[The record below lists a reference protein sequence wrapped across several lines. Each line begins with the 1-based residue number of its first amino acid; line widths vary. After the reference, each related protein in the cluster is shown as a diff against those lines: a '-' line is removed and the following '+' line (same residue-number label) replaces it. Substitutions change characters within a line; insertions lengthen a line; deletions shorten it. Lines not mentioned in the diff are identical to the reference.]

1 MKLNLSDSF
10 HIHPTTLI
18 LILLI
23 SSCNFNFPEE
33 IQEPVFSTDQKFHFN
48 IGSSGGTISFALADS
63 GNDPYR
69 IIVYP
74 QWMDIKKFD
83 GTLDNGSC
91 TIPFEFK
98 NVENFISM
106 GRAEGNVYIKH
117 KNIILQITV
126 SYGVNTSIQP
136 PADGQ
141 VPMYC
146 STAEIDFGTENNR
159 SFTIAN
165 HGQVDKSWYI
175 ANIPPWLQLSETSGY
190 LEAGRDLTLFC
201 TVSYEGM
208 APGEYSQI
216 IHVESDNPQLSHGIL
231 VKMTVPP
238 HGAPVNSSA
247 VNWFDGTVADAY
259 FCKTTDYLYIL
270 TKSPNNL
277 LVKEPGTDSLKTY
290 PLERIPNCIDVTAD
304 GKTIAIGYNQA
315 YVDLLDAETMNRIK
329 LYEADC
335 VPYDLV
341 FGENGWCYLSPTE
354 DQWVHLYSLNLT
366 SGVTFRTSTSNL
378 YEKSVLVKMPGK
390 PLLYYTRPQLS
401 PSGVQIVNI
410 ENGAANDTIPGWHE
424 DTGPMIWL
432 SKSGDKIFGANKN
445 IYRTPDYTKET
456 FHLSLPRTGKIDIP
470 RNYIKSLDYNEN
482 LQCFFAVGTD
492 YWWGAYNAEIIYQ
505 VNEIS
510 YSAEKSVKAGTY
522 PGYLN
527 NQHNPSM
534 DVHYVFSNREGTK
547 LFAVKNVNYNLE
559 MNFWALEIFEL
570 PLK

>member
-1 MKLNLSDSF
+1 MKIKNFDFIKIRL
-10 HIHPTTLI
+10 TTLF

-33 IQEPVFSTDQKFHFN
+33 TQEPVFSTDLKFHYN
-48 IGSSGGTISFALADS
+48 AGSPGGTINFALADS
-63 GNDPYR
+63 GNEPYR
-69 IIVYP
+69 VIVYP

-83 GTLDNGSC
+83 GALDNGYC

-126 SYGVNTSIQP
+126 SYGVNSSIQP
-136 PADGQ
+136 PPGGH
-141 VPMYC
+141 VLMYI
-146 STAEIDFGTENNR
+146 SAVEIDFATENDR
-159 SFTIAN
+159 AFTIAN
-165 HGQVDKSWYI
+165 PGQVEKSWYI
-175 ANIPPWLQLSETSGY
+175 TNIPAWLQLSQTYGF
-190 LEAGRDLTLFC
+190 LEAGRDLNIYC
-201 TVSYEGM
+201 TVNRDGLT
-208 APGEYSQI
+208 PGEYSQI
-216 IHVESDNPQLSHGIL
+216 IHIESNNPQSSHGIL
-231 VKMTVPP
+231 VKLTVS
-238 HGAPVNSSA
+238 ANPVSSSA
-247 VNWFDGTVADAY
+247 VKWLEGTVTDAY
-259 FCKTTDYLYIL
+259 YCKATDFLYIL
-270 TKSPNNL
+270 TKTPNNL
-277 LVKEPGTDSLKTY
+277 LFKAPGTDSLKTY

-329 LYEADC
+329 LYETDC
-335 VPYDLV
+335 VPFDIV

-366 SGVTFRTSTSNL
+366 SGVTFRTTTSM

-410 ENGAANDTIPGWHE
+410 EKGAANDTIPGWHE

-432 SKSGDKIFGANKN
+432 SKNGDKIFGANKN

-456 FHLSLPRTGKIDIP
+456 FHLSLPRIGKIDIP

-482 LQCFFAVGTD
+482 LKCYFVVGTD
-492 YWWGAYNAEIIYQ
+492 YWWSATNSETIYQ

-522 PGYLN
+522 PGYVS
-527 NQHNPSM
+527 NQHYPSM
-534 DVHYVFSNREGTK
+534 DVHYVFSNSEGTE
-547 LFAVKNVNYNLE
+547 LFAVKNVAQYLE
-559 MNFWALEIFEL
+559 VNKWAMEIFEL
-570 PLK
+570 PLE